1 MRAFGNAAPGRP
13 NCERS
18 DQQET
23 QEIIV
28 ATLKPGGRMQSTV
41 CSTEVIVVKAP
52 ADDVELTC
60 GGAAMAEPGGEPSG
74 SPAEGAAEGSL
85 LGKRYVNADESLEVL
100 VTKPG
105 DGSLGLG
112 ADLLSLKEATQLP
125 ASD

>member
-1 MRAFGNAAPGRP
+1 
-13 NCERS
+13 
-18 DQQET
+18 
-23 QEIIV
+23 
-28 ATLKPGGRMQSTV
+28 MQSTV

-60 GGAAMAEPGGEPSG
+60 GGAPMAEPGAEPSG

-105 DGSLGLG
+105 DGSLGMG
-112 ADLLSLKEATQLP
+112 GDLLALKEATQLP